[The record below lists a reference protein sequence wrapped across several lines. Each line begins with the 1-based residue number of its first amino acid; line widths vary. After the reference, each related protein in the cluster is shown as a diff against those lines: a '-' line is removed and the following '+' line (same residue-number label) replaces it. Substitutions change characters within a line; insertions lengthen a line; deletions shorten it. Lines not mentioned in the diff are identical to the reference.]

1 MDADTNDP
9 QTSAVFRSGV
19 GAARDRME
27 REKRKEKKTTAG
39 R

>member
-1 MDADTNDP
+1 MIRKRRLF
-9 QTSAVFRSGV
+9 SGRGV